1 MSKFFIRR
9 PIVAI
14 VIAIL
19 TVVLGILSLLSL
31 PTSQFPDIVPP
42 EILVTATYP
51 GGDAKSVTQSVATP
65 IEQQMNGVD
74 NMLYMSST
82 SANNGVM
89 QLTVDFGVKTDPNID
104 QVLGQLRVDQA
115 QSQLPAQVSTAGLT
129 VQKAL
134 TSPLMLVAINS
145 PGGKLS
151 QDFLTNYAIIN
162 LQDQITRVVG
172 VSRVQTFGG
181 QYALR
186 VWVQPD
192 KLAKLGITAP
202 EVIAAIQ
209 TQNNINP
216 AGQIGAEPIPKGQQF
231 TYTVRTE
238 GRLVKPEEFGKIILK
253 ANADGSI
260 VHLSDVARIELGDQQ
275 YGISGRYNQAPSGIM
290 AIYQLPGSNAV
301 ETAKLVTARM
311 KELSKTFPT
320 GISYD
325 IPLDTTKAVTAG
337 IHEIV
342 FTLVEALALVVIVV
356 FIFLQGWRAT
366 LIPLLAVPVS
376 LLGTFIIFP
385 LLGFSINTLSLFGLV
400 LAIGLVVDDAIIVVE
415 AVEHHI
421 DEGMDP
427 RAATIKAMEEVG
439 GPVVAIALILAA
451 VFIPTAFIP
460 GITGRMYQQFAVTIA
475 ISVLISAFN
484 ALTLSPALASL
495 LLKPRDTKKKT
506 GLLGRFFAWFNKM
519 FKGATNSFVSTSS
532 VLVHKSA
539 FAVIGII
546 IIGAIAALLGA
557 SLPGGFIPT
566 EDQGYMF
573 LALQLPD
580 GASAQRTDAAQQ
592 KITAAL
598 LKTAGIQGVIAVTNF
613 SLLTQVQSTNAGFF
627 FVALKP
633 WESRKSKEQ
642 QLGYIQANLQKQL
655 GADPDGIAFAFPPPS
670 IPGIGTSGGVTM
682 IIEDR
687 TNSDDPMTLNKEVG
701 TFLGAASKL
710 PQIGAAIP
718 SFQPNVP
725 QLFASVDQEKALQQQ
740 VSLSDVYSTMSTFMG
755 GYLVN
760 YFNRFGRQWQTYVE
774 AEGTSRQDINNINQF
789 YVRSAN
795 GSQVP
800 LSSLVHVKQTT
811 GPEFVF
817 RFNEFNAAQVNFVSS
832 PGYSTGQTRR
842 ALEDTFKKVMPAGA
856 GFDYSGMSYQEQVAE
871 AGIPASAVFGLS
883 LVFVFLILAALYESW
898 TLPFSVLLST
908 PVAILGGY
916 LALHARLLEND
927 IFATIGMVMLI
938 GLSAK
943 NAILIVEFAKSNYES
958 GQSIAEAALGAA
970 RLRFRPIV
978 MTALAFIFGC
988 LPLWIASGAGAA
1000 SRQILGTVVIGGM
1013 ILSTVLGLIFIPA
1026 SFSTVEW
1033 LSHRFGRGGKGTTM
1047 DSKHDPEIPESEG
1060 DAERA
1065 ETAQH
1070 EHAQAGG
1077 QR

>member
-1 MSKFFIRR
+1 MSKFFIGR

-19 TVVLGILSLLSL
+19 TVIVGVVAMLSL
-31 PTSQFPDIVPP
+31 PTAQFPNIVPP

-51 GGDAKSVTQSVATP
+51 GADAKTVTQAVATP

-74 NMLYMSST
+74 NMIYMDSV
-82 SANNGVM
+82 SANNGVV
-89 QLTVDFGVKTDPNID
+89 QLFVDFDVKTNADID
-104 QVLGQLRVDQA
+104 QVLAQLRVDQA
-115 QSQLPAQVSTAGLT
+115 QSQLPAQVTIAGLT
-129 VQKAL
+129 VQKSL
-134 TSPLMLVAINS
+134 TSPLMLIAINS
-145 PGGKLS
+145 PGGKLG
-151 QDFLTNYAIIN
+151 QDFLTNYAVIN
-162 LQDQITRVVG
+162 LQDQIARVQG
-172 VSRVQTFGG
+172 VSRVQVFGG
-181 QYALR
+181 IYALR
-186 VWVQPD
+186 VWVDPN
-192 KLAKLGITAP
+192 KMAKLGVTAP

-209 TQNNINP
+209 TQNNVNP
-216 AGQIGAEPIPKGQQF
+216 AGQIGGEPIPQGQQF
-231 TYTVRTE
+231 TYTVRTQ
-238 GRLVKPEEFGKIILK
+238 GRLVTPEEFANIVVR
-253 ANADGSI
+253 ANADGS
-260 VHLSDVARIELGDQQ
+260 VLHLSDIARVELGDQA
-275 YGISGRYNQAPSGIM
+275 YGLSGRYNQQPSGVM

-301 ETAKLVTARM
+301 QTAVLVTAKI
-311 KELSKTFPT
+311 KELSASFPS
-320 GISYD
+320 GITYD

-342 FTLVEALALVVIVV
+342 LTLIEALGLVVLVV

-376 LLGTFIIFP
+376 LIGTFVVFP

-421 DEGMDP
+421 EEGMDP
-427 RAATIKAMEEVG
+427 KAATIKAMEEVG

-460 GITGRMYQQFAVTIA
+460 GITGRMYQQFALTIA

-495 LLKPRDTKKKT
+495 LLKPKDTEQKK
-506 GLLGRFFAWFNKM
+506 GLLGRFYAKFNK
-519 FKGATNSFVSTSS
+519 FFGRTTDGFVHTSDVLIHKS
-532 VLVHKSA
+532 VFAMMGLVLV
-539 FAVIGII
+539 AVL
-546 IIGAIAALLGA
+546 AVLLGR

-598 LKTAGIQGVIAVTNF
+598 LKTPGIQGVIAVTNF

-633 WESRKSKEQ
+633 WEARKSKDQ
-642 QLGYIQANLQKQL
+642 QLEYIQNNLQKQL

-682 IIEDR
+682 VLEDR
-687 TNSDDPMTLNKEVG
+687 SGTDDPTTLTKNVFA
-701 TFLGAASKL
+701 FLGALKGRPEIA
-710 PQIGAAIP
+710 AAIP
-718 SFQPNVP
+718 SYQPGVP
-725 QLFASVDQEKALQQQ
+725 QLYAEVDQEKTIQQQ
-740 VSLSDVYSTMSTFMG
+740 VSLSDVYTTMQTFMG

-774 AEGTSRQDINNINQF
+774 AEGTSRTSIANINQF

-795 GSQVP
+795 GGQVP
-800 LSSLVHVKQTT
+800 LGSLVHVKQIA
-811 GPEFVF
+811 GPEFIY
-817 RFNEFNAAQVNFVSS
+817 RFNEYNAAQLNITGA
-832 PGYSTGQTRR
+832 PGYSSGQIRA
-842 ALEDTFKKVMPAGA
+842 ALEEVFKKTMPPGA
-856 GFDYSGMSYQEQVAE
+856 GFDYSGMSFQEQLAE
-871 AGIPASAVFGLS
+871 QGVPSWAVFGLS
-883 LVFVFLILAALYESW
+883 LLFVFLILAALYESW

-916 LALHARLLEND
+916 LALKARLLEND
-927 IFATIGMVMLI
+927 IFATVGLIMLI

-943 NAILIVEFAKSNYES
+943 NAILIVEFAKANFES
-958 GQSIAEAALGAA
+958 GQSICEAALGAA

-988 LPLWIASGAGAA
+988 LPLWTASGAGAA
-1000 SRQILGTVVIGGM
+1000 SRRILGTVVIGGM
-1013 ILSTVLGLIFIPA
+1013 TLSTVLGLFFIPVT
-1026 SFSTVEW
+1026 FSVVEF
-1033 LSHRFGRGGKGTTM
+1033 LSHRFAQGKKRATLDMKDLCKPTGGG
-1047 DSKHDPEIPESEG
+1047 H
-1060 DAERA
+1060 R
-1065 ETAQH
+1065 ETEAP
-1070 EHAQAGG
+1070 ALGG
-1077 QR
+1077 AS

>member
-14 VIAIL
+14 VIAII
-19 TVVLGILSLLSL
+19 TVILGIVSMFTL

-51 GGDAKSVTQSVATP
+51 GADAKTLTEAVATP

-74 NMLYMSST
+74 NMIYMDSV
-82 SANNGVM
+82 SANNGVV
-89 QLTVDFGVKTDPNID
+89 QLFVDFDVKTNPDID
-104 QVLGQLRVDQA
+104 QVLAQLRVDQA
-115 QSQLPAQVSTAGLT
+115 QAQLPAQVTTAGLT

-134 TSPLMLVAINS
+134 TSPLMLVAVNS

-162 LQDQITRVVG
+162 LQDQIARVKG

-181 QYALR
+181 QYAIR
-186 VWVQPD
+186 VWVNPD
-192 KLAKLGITAP
+192 KMAQLGVTAP

-209 TQNNINP
+209 TQNNVNP
-216 AGQIGAEPIPKGQQF
+216 AGQIGGEPIPQGQQF
-231 TYTVRTE
+231 TYTVRTQ
-238 GRLVKPEEFGKIILK
+238 GRLVTPEEFGKIIVR

-260 VHLSDVARIELGDQQ
+260 LHLSDIARIDLGDQA
-275 YGISGRYNQAPSGIM
+275 YGLSARYNQRPSGVM

-301 ETAKLVTARM
+301 ETAAAVTARV
-311 KELSKTFPT
+311 KELSATFPA

-342 FTLVEALALVVIVV
+342 LTLLEALGLVVIVV

-376 LLGTFIIFP
+376 LIGTFIIFP
-385 LLGFSINTLSLFGLV
+385 ALGFSINTLSLFGLV

-421 DEGMDP
+421 EEGMDP
-427 RAATIKAMEEVG
+427 TAATIKAMEEVG

-495 LLKPRDTKKKT
+495 LLKPRDKEVKK
-506 GLLGRFFAWFNKM
+506 GLLGKGFGLFNK
-519 FKGATNSFVSTSS
+519 FFGRTTNSFVHTSS
-532 VLVHKSA
+532 VLIHKSA
-539 FAVIGII
+539 FAMLGLVLV
-546 IIGAIAALLGA
+546 AIFAVFLGA
-557 SLPGGFIPT
+557 RLPSGFLPT

-592 KITAAL
+592 KITDAL
-598 LKTAGIQGVIAVTNF
+598 LKTPGIQGVIAVTNF

-633 WESRKSKEQ
+633 WDARKSKKEQ
-642 QLGYIQANLQKQL
+642 LDYIQANLQKQL

-682 IIEDR
+682 ILEDR
-687 TNSDDPMTLNKEVG
+687 SGSDDPMTLTKNVM
-701 TFLGAASKL
+701 TFLGALKQR
-710 PQIGAAIP
+710 PEIGAAVP
-718 SFQPNVP
+718 SFEPAVP
-725 QLFASVDQEKALQQQ
+725 QLYAAVDQEKVLQQQ
-740 VSLSDVYSTMSTFMG
+740 VSLSDVYTTMSTFMG

-774 AEGTSRQDINNINQF
+774 AEGTSRRDIKNINQF
-789 YVRSAN
+789 YVKSAN
-795 GSQVP
+795 GGQVP
-800 LSSLVHVKQTT
+800 LSSLVHVRQTT
-811 GPEFVF
+811 GPEFIY
-817 RFNEFNAAQVNFVSS
+817 RFNEYNAAQLNITGA
-832 PGYSTGQTRR
+832 PGYSSGQIRA
-842 ALEDTFKKVMPAGA
+842 ALEETFAKTMPAGA
-856 GFDYSGMSYQEQVAE
+856 GFDYSGMSYQEQQA
-871 AGIPASAVFGLS
+871 AKGIPSWAVFGLS
-883 LVFVFLILAALYESW
+883 LLFVFLILSALYESW

-916 LALHARLLEND
+916 IALHIRSLEND
-927 IFATIGMVMLI
+927 IFATVGLVMLI

-943 NAILIVEFAKSNYES
+943 NAILIVEFAKTNYES
-958 GQSIAEAALGAA
+958 GQSICEAALGAA

-988 LPLWIASGAGAA
+988 LPLWTATGAGAA
-1000 SRQILGTVVIGGM
+1000 SRRILGTVVVGGM
-1013 ILSTVLGLIFIPA
+1013 FLSTALGLIFIPVT
-1026 SFSTVEW
+1026 FSVVEY
-1033 LSHRFGRGGKGTTM
+1033 LSHRFARGGKGTTM
-1047 DSKHDPEIPESEG
+1047 DSLHDCGPSSGGKATGAHPQPATQG
-1060 DAERA
+1060 D
-1065 ETAQH
+1065 
-1070 EHAQAGG
+1070 QA
-1077 QR
+1077 

>member
-19 TVVLGILSLLSL
+19 TVIVGTVTLFTL
-31 PTSQFPDIVPP
+31 PTSQYPDIVPP

-51 GGDAKSVTQSVATP
+51 GADAKTVAQAVSTP

-74 NMLYMSST
+74 NMIYMNSV
-82 SANNGVM
+82 SANNGVV
-89 QLTVDFGVKTDPNID
+89 QLFVDFDVKTDPNID

-115 QSQLPAQVSTAGLT
+115 QSQLPAQVTTAGLT

-134 TSPLMLVAINS
+134 TSPLMLVAVNS

-162 LQDQITRVVG
+162 LQDQISRVKG

-192 KLAKLGITAP
+192 KLAKLGVTATD
-202 EVIAAIQ
+202 VINAIQ
-209 TQNNINP
+209 TQNNVNP
-216 AGQIGAEPIPKGQQF
+216 AGQIGGEPIPQGQQF
-231 TYTVRTE
+231 TYTVRTQ
-238 GRLVKPEEFGKIILK
+238 GRLVTPEEFGKIILR

-260 VHLSDVARIELGDQQ
+260 LHLNDVARIELGDQA
-275 YGISGRYNQAPSGIM
+275 YGLSGRYNQAPAGVM

-301 ETAKLVTARM
+301 QTAEAVNRRM
-311 KELSKTFPT
+311 KELSATFPS
-320 GISYD
+320 GISYNV
-325 IPLDTTKAVTAG
+325 PLDTTKAVTAG

-342 FTLVEALALVVIVV
+342 LTLVEALVLVVIVV

-376 LLGTFIIFP
+376 LIGTFIIFP
-385 LLGFSINTLSLFGLV
+385 ALGFSINTLSLFGLV

-421 DEGMDP
+421 EEGMDP
-427 RAATIKAMEEVG
+427 KSATEKAMEEVG

-451 VFIPTAFIP
+451 VFIPTALIP
-460 GITGRMYQQFAVTIA
+460 GITGRLYQQFAVTIA

-495 LLKPRDTKKKT
+495 LLKPREEGQKK
-506 GLLGRFFAWFNKM
+506 GLLGRGYGLFNK
-519 FKGATNSFVSTSS
+519 FFGRTTESFVHTSS
-532 VLVHKSA
+532 VLIHKSGIA
-539 FAVIGII
+539 MVALVLVGVVAVY
-546 IIGAIAALLGA
+546 LGS

-592 KITAAL
+592 KISAAL
-598 LKTAGIQGVIAVTNF
+598 LKTPGVEGVIAVTNF
-613 SLLTQVQSTNAGFF
+613 SLLTQVQSTNSGFF

-633 WESRKSKEQ
+633 WGVRKTKEE
-642 QLGYIQANLQKQL
+642 QLAYIQANLQKQL
-655 GADPDGIAFAFPPPS
+655 SADPDGIAFAFPPPS
-670 IPGIGTSGGVTM
+670 IPGIGTSGGVTF
-682 IIEDR
+682 ILEDR
-687 TNSDDPMTLNKEVG
+687 SGSDDPTTLTKNVFG
-701 TFLGAASKL
+701 FLGALSKR
-710 PQIGAAIP
+710 PEIGAAIP
-718 SFQPNVP
+718 SYQPAVP
-725 QLFASVDQEKALQQQ
+725 QLYADVDREKALQQQ
-740 VSLSDVYSTMSTFMG
+740 VDLSSIYTTMQTFMG

-774 AEGTSRQDINNINQF
+774 AEGTSRTNIANINQF

-800 LSSLVHVKQTT
+800 LSSLVKVSQST
-811 GPEFVF
+811 GPEFIF
-817 RFNEFNAAQVNFVSS
+817 RFNEFNAAQINITGA
-832 PGYSTGQTRR
+832 PGYSSGQVRKAIEEVFHQT
-842 ALEDTFKKVMPAGA
+842 MPPGA
-856 GFDYSGMSYQEQVAE
+856 GFDYSGMSYQEQQAE
-871 AGIPASAVFGLS
+871 KGVPSWAVFGLS
-883 LVFVFLILAALYESW
+883 LLFVFLILAALYESW

-908 PVAILGGY
+908 PVAILGAY
-916 LALHARLLEND
+916 LALHIRSFEND
-927 IFATIGMVMLI
+927 IFATIGLVMLI

-943 NAILIVEFAKSNYES
+943 NAILIVEFAKTNYDS
-958 GQSIAEAALGAA
+958 GQSICEAALNAA
-970 RLRFRPIV
+970 RVRFRPIV
-978 MTALAFIFGC
+978 MTALAFIVGC
-988 LPLWIASGAGAA
+988 LPLWAASGSGAA
-1000 SRQILGTVVIGGM
+1000 SRRILGTVVVGGM
-1013 ILSTVLGLIFIPA
+1013 TLSTALGLIFIPVTFA
-1026 SFSTVEW
+1026 VVEY
-1033 LSHRFGRGGKGTTM
+1033 LSHRFVRGGKNVTM
-1047 DSKHDPEIPESEG
+1047 DCTHEPTRKAGAKALP
-1060 DAERA
+1060 
-1065 ETAQH
+1065 TAA
-1070 EHAQAGG
+1070 AQTEGG
-1077 QR
+1077 QG

>member
-14 VIAIL
+14 VIAII
-19 TVVLGILSLLSL
+19 TVILGTVSMFIL

-51 GGDAKSVTQSVATP
+51 GADAKTLTQAVATP

-74 NMLYMSST
+74 NMIYMDSV
-82 SANNGVM
+82 SANNGVV
-89 QLTVDFGVKTDPNID
+89 QLFVDFDVKTNPDID
-104 QVLGQLRVDQA
+104 QVLAQLRVDQA
-115 QSQLPAQVSTAGLT
+115 QAQLPSQVTTAGLT

-134 TSPLMLVAINS
+134 TSPLMLVAVNS

-162 LQDQITRVVG
+162 LQDQIARVKG

-186 VWVQPD
+186 VWVNPD
-192 KLAKLGITAP
+192 KMAQLGVTAP

-209 TQNNINP
+209 TQNNVNP
-216 AGQIGAEPIPKGQQF
+216 AGQIGGEPIPRGQQF
-231 TYTVRTE
+231 TYTVRTQ
-238 GRLVKPEEFGKIILK
+238 GRLVTPEEFGRIIVR

-260 VHLSDVARIELGDQQ
+260 LHLSDIARIELGDQA
-275 YGISGRYNQAPSGIM
+275 YGISGRYNQAPSGVM

-301 ETAKLVTARM
+301 ETAAAVTARV
-311 KELSKTFPT
+311 KELSATFPA

-342 FTLVEALALVVIVV
+342 LTLLEALGLVVIVV

-376 LLGTFIIFP
+376 LIGTFIIFP
-385 LLGFSINTLSLFGLV
+385 ALGFSINTLSLFGLV

-421 DEGMDP
+421 EEGMEP
-427 RAATIKAMEEVG
+427 TAATIKAMEEVG

-495 LLKPRDTKKKT
+495 LLKPKDKEAKK
-506 GLLGRFFAWFNKM
+506 GLLGRAYGLFNK
-519 FKGATNSFVSTSS
+519 FFGRTTDSFVHTSS
-532 VLVHKSA
+532 VLIHKSSVA
-539 FAVIGII
+539 MLGLVLVAV
-546 IIGAIAALLGA
+546 AAVFLGA
-557 SLPGGFIPT
+557 KLPTGFLPT

-598 LKTAGIQGVIAVTNF
+598 LKTPGIQGVIAVTNF

-633 WESRKSKEQ
+633 WEMRKSKKEQ
-642 QLGYIQANLQKQL
+642 LEYIQANLQKQL

-682 IIEDR
+682 ILEDR
-687 TNSDDPMTLNKEVG
+687 SGSDDPMTLTKNVM
-701 TFLGAASKL
+701 TFLGALKQR
-710 PQIGAAIP
+710 PEIGAAVP
-718 SFQPNVP
+718 SFEPAVP
-725 QLFASVDQEKALQQQ
+725 QLYAAVDQEKVLQQQ
-740 VSLSDVYSTMSTFMG
+740 VSLSDVYTTMSTFMG

-774 AEGTSRQDINNINQF
+774 AEGTSRRDIKNISQF

-800 LSSLVHVKQTT
+800 LSSLVHVTQTT
-811 GPEFVF
+811 GPEFIY
-817 RFNEFNAAQVNFVSS
+817 RFNEYNAAQLNITGA
-832 PGYSTGQTRR
+832 PGYSSGQVRA
-842 ALEDTFKKVMPAGA
+842 ALEETFRKTMPAGA
-856 GFDYSGMSYQEQVAE
+856 GFDYSGMSFQEQQAE
-871 AGIPASAVFGLS
+871 KGVPSWAVFGLS
-883 LVFVFLILAALYESW
+883 LLFVFLILAALYESW

-916 LALHARLLEND
+916 AALHIRSLEND
-927 IFATIGMVMLI
+927 IFATVGLVMLI

-943 NAILIVEFAKSNYES
+943 NAILIVEFAKLNYES
-958 GQSIAEAALGAA
+958 GQSICEAALNAA

-988 LPLWIASGAGAA
+988 LPLWTATGAGAA
-1000 SRQILGTVVIGGM
+1000 SRRILGTVVVGGM
-1013 ILSTVLGLIFIPA
+1013 FLSTALGLIFIPVT
-1026 SFSTVEW
+1026 FSVVEY
-1033 LSHRFGRGGKGTTM
+1033 LSHRFARGGKGTTM
-1047 DSKHDPEIPESEG
+1047 DSLHDCGPSG
-1060 DAERA
+1060 GSRA
-1065 ETAQH
+1065 SGA
-1070 EHAQAGG
+1070 HAQPATQGD
-1077 QR
+1077 QA